1 MLRHDELQLG
11 IVTGELGEHRR
22 GEDLAETLSRELENR
37 WRGELSAVQKI
48 AEENVDEVE
57 NRTRCFNLWLCRSR
71 KCRRN

>member
-1 MLRHDELQLG
+1 MLRHDELRLG
-11 IVTGELGEHRR
+11 IVTGEVGER
-22 GEDLAETLSRELENR
+22 GEDLAEMLSRKLENR

>member
-11 IVTGELGEHRR
+11 IVTGEVGER
-22 GEDLAETLSRELENR
+22 GEDLAETLSRKLENR